1 MEYRGLAVREVIVPT
16 VGSVTTLELLK
27 ALNDILEELIKEIFN
42 TTLV

>member
-1 MEYRGLAVREVIVPT
+1 MVPQNKPYDFVNST
-16 VGSVTTLELLK
+16 NK